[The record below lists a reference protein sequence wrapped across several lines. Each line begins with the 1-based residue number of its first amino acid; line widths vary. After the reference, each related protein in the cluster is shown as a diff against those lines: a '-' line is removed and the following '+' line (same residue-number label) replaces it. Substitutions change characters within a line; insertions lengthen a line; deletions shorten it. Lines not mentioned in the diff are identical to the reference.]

1 VVTCGILGISN
12 TQGKMNFTSDILIII
27 AVILLNAVFVLSEM
41 SVASSRKARLQQR
54 INEGDKGARTALDLI
69 QNPNLFLATVQ
80 IGITLVGVFVGAVGG
95 ATLAEPL
102 AVALVKIPAI
112 AEYAEGIA
120 LGIVV
125 VSITFFSIVLG
136 ELVPKRIAL
145 HNPERIAS
153 LLSAP
158 MLVIS
163 KVFSPFVWL
172 LGRITDL
179 VLKMLGIKPGNEPP
193 VTEEEIQLLIDQ
205 GTQAGVFEEAEQDMV
220 EGVFSLGDQRVY
232 SLMTPRT
239 DIVYLDVND
248 TLEEIRQKVEGCDF
262 SRFPV
267 RQGTLDMILGIVKAR
282 DLLVRS
288 LEGEEVKL
296 KDLVKP
302 AFFIPETMFAS
313 RALEIFKEKG
323 TELLLVV
330 DEFGGLQGLL
340 TINDILEEII
350 GQIELEEPQAT
361 QRQDGSWLLD
371 GMLEVDEF
379 KEIFKLNVL
388 PHEEEYETLS
398 GFIMMSLGRVPQSA
412 DHFEWHGLRFEVI
425 DMDGRRVDKVLVT
438 TLPQRSLTPETQSS

>member
-1 VVTCGILGISN
+1 
-12 TQGKMNFTSDILIII
+12 MNIGLQILIIV
-27 AVILLNAVFVLSEM
+27 AVILINAIFVLSEM

-54 INEGDKGARTALDLI
+54 VNEGDRGANTALRLLE
-69 QNPNLFLATVQ
+69 NPNLFLATVQ
-80 IGITLVGVFVGAVGG
+80 IGITLVSVLVGAVGG
-95 ATLAEPL
+95 VTLSEPL
-102 AVALVKIPAI
+102 SELFTQIPALAPF
-112 AEYAEGIA
+112 AESLA

-125 VSITFFSIVLG
+125 VAITFVSIILG

-153 LLSAP
+153 VLAGP
-158 MLVIS
+158 MIVVS
-163 KVFSPFVWL
+163 KILTPFVWL
-172 LGRITDL
+172 LGRITDF
-179 VLKMLGIKPGNEPP
+179 VLKTIGVKPGTEPP

-205 GTQAGVFEEAEQDMV
+205 GTQAGIFEEAEHDMV

-239 DIVYLDVND
+239 GVVYLDVD
-248 TLEEIRQKVEGCDF
+248 DSVEEIRDKIANSEF

-267 RQGTLDMILGIVKAR
+267 RQGTLDVILGIVKAR

-288 LEGEEVKL
+288 LGNEPIKL
-296 KDLVKP
+296 KDLLKP

-323 TELLLVV
+323 TEILLVI

-340 TINDILEEII
+340 TINDIIEEIV

-379 KEIFKLNVL
+379 KEIFKLTGL

-398 GFIMMSLGRVPQSA
+398 GFVMVSLGRVPQTA
-412 DHFEWHGLRFEVI
+412 DHFEWHGLRFEII

-438 TLPQRSLTPETQSS
+438 TLPHRPVTAEPSAK